1 MTRHFLRDDDLR
13 PDEPLEVLDLTD
25 RAKADR
31 AKADRLG
38 LRPPEGPRAVAV
50 QSDKPST
57 RTRVPFSVAGP
68 FTSYAVDDGALV
80 LAAPGAIVVHRLPA
94 HRGFETSA
102 SVIDG
107 PRSVVF
113 DEAEGRLHAQKALL
127 TRLLER
133 SG

>member
-13 PDEPLEVLDLTD
+13 PDEPLEVLDL
-25 RAKADR
+25 ADR
-31 AKADRLG
+31 AKADGLG
-38 LRPPEGPRAVAV
+38 LRPLEGPRAVAV
-50 QSDKPST
+50 LSDKPST

-68 FTSYAVDDGALV
+68 ATPDAVDDGALA
-80 LAAPGAIVVHRLPA
+80 LAAPGPIVLHCLPTG
-94 HRGFETSA
+94 RGLETSA

-113 DEAEGRLHAQKALL
+113 DEAENRLHAQKAQL